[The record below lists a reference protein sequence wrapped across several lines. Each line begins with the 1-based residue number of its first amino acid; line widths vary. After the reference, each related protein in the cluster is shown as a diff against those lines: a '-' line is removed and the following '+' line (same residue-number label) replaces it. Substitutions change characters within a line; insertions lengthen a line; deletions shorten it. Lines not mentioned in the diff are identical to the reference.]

1 MSEKSGAVKRKEN
14 NTETENKTETEQIEL
29 TEQTE
34 QTETEAPITVDKWDR
49 GAVKLAIDEQVEAL
63 VEDVY
68 NVKLDHRV
76 YDFKLLLASFA
87 VVVCVGTYIYTYMY
101 K

>member
-14 NTETENKTETEQIEL
+14 NTETENKTETEQ
-29 TEQTE
+29 TEQAE
-34 QTETEAPITVDKWDR
+34 QTETETPITVDKWDR

-76 YDFKLLLASFA
+76 YDFKLLLASVA